1 MDGSFLIQVT
11 VRVRQIAVSEGRTG
25 DVDRDAPRQKAARY
39 LRNAKEKCG
48 RREPRTS
55 KMQQA
60 RTTHSQAVE
69 KVLIKK
75 EGTSSRTWPLLAI
88 STYWIVF
95 NQQVAPTFAPLS
107 HPLSLHLPLLSRSV
121 KQNGRSGQEQPRI
134 ADGDAQHPRAKL
146 RAFLHGLQ
154 CRRQPASSSQPTRS
168 RHRCIQHI
176 PQGLRQGH
184 SGEQCSAD
192 QLSASPH
199 EVSRSTRGDQPS

>member
-75 EGTSSRTWPLLAI
+75 EGTSSRPWPPLAI

-107 HPLSLHLPLLSRSV
+107 HPFTSSTSSVRIV
-121 KQNGRSGQEQPRI
+121 KQYGRAGQELPRI
-134 ADGDAQHPRAKL
+134 AVRDARHP
-146 RAFLHGLQ
+146 
-154 CRRQPASSSQPTRS
+154 
-168 RHRCIQHI
+168 
-176 PQGLRQGH
+176 
-184 SGEQCSAD
+184 
-192 QLSASPH
+192 
-199 EVSRSTRGDQPS
+199 

>member
-1 MDGSFLIQVT
+1 MDGFFLIEIT

-75 EGTSSRTWPLLAI
+75 GRNVVASLATVGHI
-88 STYWIVF
+88 HV
-95 NQQVAPTFAPLS
+95 LD
-107 HPLSLHLPLLSRSV
+107 SL
-121 KQNGRSGQEQPRI
+121 
-134 ADGDAQHPRAKL
+134 
-146 RAFLHGLQ
+146 
-154 CRRQPASSSQPTRS
+154 
-168 RHRCIQHI
+168 
-176 PQGLRQGH
+176 
-184 SGEQCSAD
+184 
-192 QLSASPH
+192 
-199 EVSRSTRGDQPS
+199 